1 MTHTDDQQTVES
13 GDVGAPSSR
22 RRFLMLGAVA
32 LTGAA
37 VWQGVTRVRAGAAE
51 RRIMGAASAQTDIVA
66 VTFASAWCGP
76 CKILQPRLAAVRPD
90 FAGNRVRF
98 ITLDFTMGAPAT
110 YPDLAVTE
118 GFSAA
123 YARYEG
129 ATGFTVLVNRHTGDI
144 VDVLTADYSKAD
156 MRTALT
162 QALKQAQA

>member
-66 VTFASAWCGP
+66 VTFAS
-76 CKILQPRLAAVRPD
+76 
-90 FAGNRVRF
+90 
-98 ITLDFTMGAPAT
+98 
-110 YPDLAVTE
+110 
-118 GFSAA
+118 
-123 YARYEG
+123 
-129 ATGFTVLVNRHTGDI
+129 
-144 VDVLTADYSKAD
+144 
-156 MRTALT
+156 
-162 QALKQAQA
+162 